1 MGATAVIG
9 FGMLAWV
16 LVAVPVA
23 LFVARMI
30 KLRDRGHPGPA
41 QRRVQDGDSSGNG
54 SARHRPPGAG
64 GTNAAK
70 PEQQGPD
77 TLRRQRAAGRRLG
90 RR

>member
-1 MGATAVIG
+1 MSATAVIG
-9 FGMLAWV
+9 LGMLTWV

-30 KLRDRGHPGPA
+30 KLRDREHPGPA
-41 QRRVQDGDSSGNG
+41 QRRIREGTAQVTG

-64 GTNAAK
+64 GANAAK

-77 TLRRQRAAGRRLG
+77 RLRRQRAAGRRLG